1 MSTENPTPP
10 ERAGDVIYPG
20 KASLDD
26 AAAHK
31 KRTEKEIADGTRKPF
46 VSEMIGEAPPKRS
59 R

>member
-20 KASLDD
+20 EASLAD
-26 AAAHK
+26 AAAHEK
-31 KRTEKEIADGTRKPF
+31 QKEIADGTRQPF
-46 VSEMIGEAPPKRS
+46 VSEIIGKAPPKRS